1 MTTERE
7 RLIEALTGSREYGE
21 AFWEENITTGIA
33 FQVREMRASRGWTQQ
48 ELGVRAGNMA
58 QERIHHIENPDYGR
72 LSVTTLKRLASAF
85 HVALEVRFISYSELV
100 DRMLSRTPEMLSPPA
115 IENDLRL
122 QPHQDLSTDAEIER
136 MLGELSTVLE
146 PAELFPEIPA
156 NVVQFPVDS
165 GDNDTTKHLLAA
177 VR

>member
-7 RLIEALTGSREYGE
+7 RLIEALTGSREYGD

-72 LSVTTLKRLASAF
+72 LSVSTLKRLASAF

-115 IENDLRL
+115 IENDRGL
-122 QPHQDLSTDAEIER
+122 QPVEQLPPDTQMELILAEHSTA
-136 MLGELSTVLE
+136 LE
-146 PAELFPEIPA
+146 PFEELLG
-156 NVVQFPVDS
+156 NVVPFQPINQD
-165 GDNDTTKHLLAA
+165 DTTPLIAA
-177 VR
+177 VSR

>member
-7 RLIEALTGSREYGE
+7 RLIEALTGSSEYGD

-115 IENDLRL
+115 IENDPGLQLVEHVPSDAQMERL
-122 QPHQDLSTDAEIER
+122 LAVHSTA
-136 MLGELSTVLE
+136 L
-146 PAELFPEIPA
+146 ELFQELPN
-156 NVVQFPVDS
+156 NVVPFQSSIQD
-165 GDNDTTKHLLAA
+165 DTTPLIAA
-177 VR
+177 VSTR